1 MDATR
6 RRVAAR
12 LPTETLVL
20 AGRRRR
26 RRASSQARGVETA
39 RRAARMRSGAIAV
52 PREEPLISTARTA
65 LVTAT
70 ELPALSSRLSVEGK
84 RTELVRGDLI
94 VMTPAGGRHGQ
105 VAHRVGLVIGNHVLD
120 RNLGRVF
127 AAETG
132 FLLQRDPDTVR
143 APDAAFVAGE
153 RLGTGEVAAGF
164 LEMAP
169 DLAVEVDLPWRFR
182 HRRSSQGRRLAGS
195 RDPARLGRRSG
206 DPDGDRASPRRGRRR
221 SPGSGHARRRTG
233 VFRLQRARA

>member
-1 MDATR
+1 M
-6 RRVAAR
+6 
-12 LPTETLVL
+12 
-20 AGRRRR
+20 
-26 RRASSQARGVETA
+26 
-39 RRAARMRSGAIAV
+39 
-52 PREEPLISTARTA
+52 ISTARTA

-70 ELPALSSRLSVEGK
+70 ELPALSSRLSIEGK

-120 RNLGRVF
+120 QNLGRVF

-143 APDAAFVAGE
+143 APDVAFVAGE
-153 RLGTGEVAAGF
+153 RLGTGETPAGF

-169 DLAVEVDLPWRFR
+169 DLAVEVDLPQRFR
-182 HRRSSQGRRLAGS
+182 HRRSGQGRRLAGG

-206 DPDGDRASPRRGRRR
+206 DPVGRRASPRWRCRRR
-221 SPGSGHARRRTG
+221 PGSGHARRRTG
-233 VFRLQRARA
+233 VGSDFSVHVRDLFT

>member
-1 MDATR
+1 M
-6 RRVAAR
+6 
-12 LPTETLVL
+12 
-20 AGRRRR
+20 
-26 RRASSQARGVETA
+26 
-39 RRAARMRSGAIAV
+39 
-52 PREEPLISTARTA
+52 ISTARTA

-169 DLAVEVDLPWRFR
+169 DLAVEVV
-182 HRRSSQGRRLAGS
+182 
-195 RDPARLGRRSG
+195 
-206 DPDGDRASPRRGRRR
+206 
-221 SPGSGHARRRTG
+221 SPGDCATAVQAKVDDWLAAGTRLVWVVDAETRTVIVHRPG
-233 VFRLQRARA
+233 GAVVVVPEAGTLDGAPVLSDYSVRVRDLFT